1 MGKITRKI
9 HTTNNQKYTIMKKLI
24 LALALALTMIASAQ
38 KFGHVDTQ
46 ALFAQMPEMATIKL
60 QMDTIQSQYENQL
73 AMMQEELQKKAQ
85 DYYAQE
91 KTLADGVKQ
100 IRQQEL
106 QEMQQR
112 IQLFYQTA
120 EQDIQKRQQELV
132 APVHE
137 KMSKAIQAV
146 GAKEGYTYIF
156 DAAAMVY
163 IAPDAIDV
171 MPAVKKE
178 LGIK

>member
-1 MGKITRKI
+1 MMLPLLAGA
-9 HTTNNQKYTIMKKLI
+9 QKYGHINTAELFQQ
-24 LALALALTMIASAQ
+24 LPEVAQ
-38 KFGHVDTQ
+38 VR
-46 ALFAQMPEMATIKL
+46 L

-73 AMMQEELQKKAQ
+73 ASMQEELQKKAQ
-85 DYYAQE
+85 DYQTQE
-91 KTLADGVKQ
+91 ATMAAAVKQ

-120 EQDIQKRQQELV
+120 EQDIQKKQQELL
-132 APVHE
+132 APIHE

-146 GAKEGYTYIF
+146 GQAESYTYIF
-156 DAAAMVY
+156 DSQAMVY
-163 IAPDAIDV
+163 VAPEAQDV
-171 MPAVKKE
+171 MPAVKKQ

>member
-1 MGKITRKI
+1 
-9 HTTNNQKYTIMKKLI
+9 MKKLI
-24 LALALALTMIASAQ
+24 LALALALPMIASAQ
-38 KFGHVDTQ
+38 KFGHVNTEE
-46 ALFAQMPEMATIKL
+46 LFAQMPQIATIKL

-73 AMMQEELQKKAQ
+73 AMMQEEFQKKAQ
-85 DYYAQE
+85 DYQAQE
-91 KTLADGVKQ
+91 ATLADGIKQ
-100 IRQQEL
+100 VRQQEL
-106 QEMQQR
+106 NEMYQR
-112 IQLFYQTA
+112 IQLFQETARQDVQKSYQ
-120 EQDIQKRQQELV
+120 DLIM
-132 APVHE
+132 PVHE

-156 DAAAMVY
+156 DTSAMVY